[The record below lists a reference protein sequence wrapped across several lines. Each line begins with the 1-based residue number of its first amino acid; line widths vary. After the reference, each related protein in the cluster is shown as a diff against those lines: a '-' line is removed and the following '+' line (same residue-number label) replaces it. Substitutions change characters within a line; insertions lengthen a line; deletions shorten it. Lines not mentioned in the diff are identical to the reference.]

1 MFAPG
6 SRSGLRLLAFT
17 AMAAIALAACN
28 GNSATPSPQATA
40 TPEATTAVVATD
52 TPTGTVAPAACDLAA
67 ADTAMQKLASY
78 QFKMTLAG
86 SAADVLQ
93 DLPIDQADK
102 YTLSGT
108 IINTPTSATDI
119 TIGKF
124 HLIETGGFD
133 YFDADGNGSFTQV
146 GPDQG
151 GAGGNGAGGTPTDG
165 PPVASPSASPSAG
178 ASAATGSSLASQ
190 FSPETLFG
198 DNVAVAGAGSF
209 TLAGNETKNA
219 IASLHCTASDLAL
232 QQYGST
238 LGVNDATWTAD
249 VWLAADG
256 GYPVAIS
263 LIAKAKNGSLPYEIL
278 LDLSKV
284 NDPGNK
290 VTAPKNISGA

>member
-1 MFAPG
+1 MFAPA

-17 AMAAIALAACN
+17 ATAAIALAACN
-28 GNSATPSPQATA
+28 GNSATPTPQPTA
-40 TPEATTAVVATD
+40 TPDATTAVIATD
-52 TPTGTVAPAACDLAA
+52 TPVATVAPAACDLAA
-67 ADTAMQKLASY
+67 ADTAMKKLTSY

-93 DLPIDQADK
+93 DLPIDQADA
-102 YTLSGT
+102 YTLTGT
-108 IINTPTSATDI
+108 IVNTPASATDI
-119 TIGKF
+119 KIGKF

-146 GPDQG
+146 GSDQG
-151 GAGGNGAGGTPTDG
+151 ASGNGSSDTPTD
-165 PPVASPSASPSAG
+165 ASPSAT
-178 ASAATGSSLASQ
+178 ASASAGSSLAAQ
-190 FSPETLFG
+190 FTPESLFG
-198 DNVAVAGAGSF
+198 DNVAVAGAGGF
-209 TLAGNETKNA
+209 TAAGNEDKNGVA
-219 IASLHCTASDLAL
+219 ALRCTAGDLAL

-263 LIAKAKNGSLPYEIL
+263 LIAKAKDGSLPYEIL
-278 LDLSKV
+278 LDLTKV

-290 VTAPKNISGA
+290 VTAPTNISGA